1 MPAKSPLNQINADGF
16 YVTDQEDQY
25 CCFSWGREKLVLF
38 DKNIS
43 LITYSDLH
51 HSYLAQD
58 YRN

>member
-1 MPAKSPLNQINADGF
+1 MPAKSPLNQINADGL

-43 LITYSDLH
+43 SITESDLLQG
-51 HSYLAQD
+51 YLAQD
-58 YRN
+58 Y